1 MEEINEQEFKQAI
14 ESNHLV
20 VVDFFATWCMPCR
33 KMFSILEHVEKQ
45 HSDVRFY
52 KVDIDEN
59 EGIAKE
65 LKIFSIPT
73 IVAFKNGEIVDTSV
87 GLKSVNEINDFV
99 NSCK

>member
-1 MEEINEQEFKQAI
+1 MELLNEEEFKKAI
-14 ESNHLV
+14 ETDKLV

-33 KMFSILEHVEKQ
+33 KMFSIIEHVEKQ

-59 EGIAKE
+59 EEVAKE

-73 IVAFKNGEIVDTSV
+73 VVTFKNGEMVNTSV
-87 GLKSVNEINDFV
+87 GLKSVNEINDFI

>member
-1 MEEINEQEFKQAI
+1 MKITKDQFENVIN
-14 ESNHLV
+14 SNEV
-20 VVDFFATWCMPCR
+20 VLVDFFATWCMPCR

-59 EGIAKE
+59 EEIAKE

-73 IVAFKNGEIVDTSV
+73 VVAFKDGEIVNTSV
-87 GLKSVNEINDFV
+87 GLKSVNEINDFI